1 MLKVIPTI
9 AAIASAGAITNA
21 TMGMGL
27 VPFLTEPSDWRS
39 KSTASDNSWEISLR
53 ELVSTNMGMDMSTY
67 KSGKLAFGKRAN
79 PLLDAVKMNLKAHG
93 MEAAMTLVAAKV
105 APKIL
110 NKTGVPRTVNRLL
123 KNSGLG
129 SIIQL

>member
-1 MLKVIPTI
+1 MLKVIPTL
-9 AAIASAGAITNA
+9 AALASAGAVTNA

-27 VPFLTEPSDWRS
+27 IPFLTESSDWRK

-53 ELVSTNMGMDMSTY
+53 ELFATNMGMDMKTY
-67 KSGKLAFGKRAN
+67 KSGAIAFGKKSN
-79 PLLDAVKMNLKAHG
+79 PLMAAVKMNLKAHG
-93 MEAAMTLVAAKV
+93 MSSALTLVAAKV

-110 NKTGVPRTVNRLL
+110 TKTGVPRTVNKLL
-123 KNSGLG
+123 KQSGIG